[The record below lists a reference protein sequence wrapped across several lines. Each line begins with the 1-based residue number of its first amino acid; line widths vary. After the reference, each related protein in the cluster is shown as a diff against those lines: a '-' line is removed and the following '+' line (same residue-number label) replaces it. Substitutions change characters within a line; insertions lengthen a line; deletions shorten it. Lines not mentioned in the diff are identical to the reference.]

1 MLPKALFLSTIEKI
15 RQQEARIDEFD
26 KALSKMC
33 DGFPAF
39 DKDNLY
45 LLALRDLLK
54 YTMQDQYDNIG
65 WWLYEAPDAGYTV
78 SWEEAGKEVSVD
90 LTEAGAL
97 YVNCTPFVR
106 QYGILSNKW
115 GVLLCQKE
123 YQTNDIRRSSREWL

>member
-54 YTMQDQYDNIG
+54 YTSMTKYRLVVIRS
-65 WWLYEAPDAGYTV
+65 AGCRLHRILGR
-78 SWEEAGKEVSVD
+78 S
-90 LTEAGAL
+90 
-97 YVNCTPFVR
+97 R
-106 QYGILSNKW
+106 QGS
-115 GVLLCQKE
+115 LC
-123 YQTNDIRRSSREWL
+123 

>member
-54 YTMQDQYDNIG
+54 YICKTSMTISAG
-65 WWLYEAPDAGYTV
+65 GYTKRRMPV
-78 SWEEAGKEVSVD
+78 TPYPGKKPARKS
-90 LTEAGAL
+90 
-97 YVNCTPFVR
+97 
-106 QYGILSNKW
+106 
-115 GVLLCQKE
+115 LL
-123 YQTNDIRRSSREWL
+123 I

>member
-1 MLPKALFLSTIEKI
+1 MNKKGVLPVLPKALFLSTIEKI

-65 WWLYEAPDAGYTV
+65 WKRRMPVTLYP
-78 SWEEAGKEVSVD
+78 GKKPARKS
-90 LTEAGAL
+90 
-97 YVNCTPFVR
+97 
-106 QYGILSNKW
+106 
-115 GVLLCQKE
+115 LL
-123 YQTNDIRRSSREWL
+123 I

>member
-1 MLPKALFLSTIEKI
+1 MNKKGVLPVLPKALFLSTIEKI

-45 LLALRDLLK
+45 LLELRDLLK

-97 YVNCTPFVR
+97 YVKKSGCEFLIYIETKEKSNITKR
-106 QYGILSNKW
+106 ILKN
-115 GVLLCQKE
+115 
-123 YQTNDIRRSSREWL
+123 SRKV

>member
-65 WWLYEAPDAGYTV
+65 W
-78 SWEEAGKEVSVD
+78 EEAGKEVSVD

-97 YVNCTPFVR
+97 EVKKSGCEFLIYKQNDDNLNR
-106 QYGILSNKW
+106 NQRKIEYNKTNT
-115 GVLLCQKE
+115 QK
-123 YQTNDIRRSSREWL
+123 

>member
-123 YQTNDIRRSSREWL
+123 YQTNDIRRNSKNGH

>member
-45 LLALRDLLK
+45 LLAL
-54 YTMQDQYDNIG
+54 QIG
-65 WWLYEAPDAGYTV
+65 RAHV
-78 SWEEAGKEVSVD
+78 
-90 LTEAGAL
+90 
-97 YVNCTPFVR
+97 
-106 QYGILSNKW
+106 
-115 GVLLCQKE
+115 
-123 YQTNDIRRSSREWL
+123 

>member
-54 YTMQDQYDNIG
+54 YTLCKTSMTISAG
-65 WWLYEAPDAGYTV
+65 GYTKHRMPV
-78 SWEEAGKEVSVD
+78 TPYPGKKPARKS
-90 LTEAGAL
+90 
-97 YVNCTPFVR
+97 
-106 QYGILSNKW
+106 
-115 GVLLCQKE
+115 LL
-123 YQTNDIRRSSREWL
+123 I

>member
-15 RQQEARIDEFD
+15 RQQEVRIDEFD

-106 QYGILSNKW
+106 QYGILFNKW

-123 YQTNDIRRSSREWL
+123 YQTNDIRRNSKNGH

>member
-90 LTEAGAL
+90 LTEAGASYNHQPIMNTIL
-97 YVNCTPFVR
+97 GR
-106 QYGILSNKW
+106 GIK
-115 GVLLCQKE
+115 
-123 YQTNDIRRSSREWL
+123 RSPPRDQIKL

>member
-1 MLPKALFLSTIEKI
+1 MNKKGVLPVLPKALFLSTIEKI

-45 LLALRDLLK
+45 LLALR
-54 YTMQDQYDNIG
+54 
-65 WWLYEAPDAGYTV
+65 
-78 SWEEAGKEVSVD
+78 EAGKEVSVD

-97 YVNCTPFVR
+97 YVKKSGCEFLIYKQNDDNLNR
-106 QYGILSNKW
+106 NQRKIEYNKTNT
-115 GVLLCQKE
+115 QK
-123 YQTNDIRRSSREWL
+123 

>member
-1 MLPKALFLSTIEKI
+1 MNKKGVLPVLPKALFLSTIEKI

-45 LLALRDLLK
+45 LLELRDLLK

-65 WWLYEAPDAGYTV
+65 WWLCRLHCILGR
-78 SWEEAGKEVSVD
+78 S
-90 LTEAGAL
+90 
-97 YVNCTPFVR
+97 R
-106 QYGILSNKW
+106 QGS
-115 GVLLCQKE
+115 LC
-123 YQTNDIRRSSREWL
+123 

>member
-45 LLALRDLLK
+45 LLTLRDLLK
-54 YTMQDQYDNIG
+54 YTM
-65 WWLYEAPDAGYTV
+65 
-78 SWEEAGKEVSVD
+78 
-90 LTEAGAL
+90 
-97 YVNCTPFVR
+97 
-106 QYGILSNKW
+106 
-115 GVLLCQKE
+115 
-123 YQTNDIRRSSREWL
+123 

>member
-54 YTMQDQYDNIG
+54 YTMKTSMTISAG
-65 WWLYEAPDAGYTV
+65 GYTKRRMPV
-78 SWEEAGKEVSVD
+78 TPYPGKKPARKS
-90 LTEAGAL
+90 
-97 YVNCTPFVR
+97 
-106 QYGILSNKW
+106 
-115 GVLLCQKE
+115 LL
-123 YQTNDIRRSSREWL
+123 I

>member
-54 YTMQDQYDNIG
+54 YTMQDQYDNILG
-65 WWLYEAPDAGYTV
+65 
-78 SWEEAGKEVSVD
+78 S
-90 LTEAGAL
+90 
-97 YVNCTPFVR
+97 
-106 QYGILSNKW
+106 
-115 GVLLCQKE
+115 
-123 YQTNDIRRSSREWL
+123 RRSAGGRLHRILGRSRQGSLC

>member
-54 YTMQDQYDNIG
+54 TLCKTSMTISAG
-65 WWLYEAPDAGYTV
+65 GYTKRRMPV
-78 SWEEAGKEVSVD
+78 TPYPGKKPARKS
-90 LTEAGAL
+90 
-97 YVNCTPFVR
+97 
-106 QYGILSNKW
+106 
-115 GVLLCQKE
+115 LL
-123 YQTNDIRRSSREWL
+123 I

>member
-33 DGFPAF
+33 DGFPTF

-65 WWLYEAPDAGYTV
+65 WGRRMPVTPYP
-78 SWEEAGKEVSVD
+78 GKKPARKS
-90 LTEAGAL
+90 
-97 YVNCTPFVR
+97 
-106 QYGILSNKW
+106 
-115 GVLLCQKE
+115 LL
-123 YQTNDIRRSSREWL
+123 I

>member
-65 WWLYEAPDAGYTV
+65 WWLYEAPVPVTPYP
-78 SWEEAGKEVSVD
+78 GKKPARKS
-90 LTEAGAL
+90 
-97 YVNCTPFVR
+97 
-106 QYGILSNKW
+106 
-115 GVLLCQKE
+115 LL
-123 YQTNDIRRSSREWL
+123 I

>member
-65 WWLYEAPDAGYTV
+65 WWYTKRRMPV
-78 SWEEAGKEVSVD
+78 TPYPGKKPARKS
-90 LTEAGAL
+90 
-97 YVNCTPFVR
+97 
-106 QYGILSNKW
+106 
-115 GVLLCQKE
+115 LL
-123 YQTNDIRRSSREWL
+123 I

>member
-54 YTMQDQYDNIG
+54 YTMQDSMTISAG
-65 WWLYEAPDAGYTV
+65 GYTKRRMPV
-78 SWEEAGKEVSVD
+78 TPYPGKKPARKS
-90 LTEAGAL
+90 
-97 YVNCTPFVR
+97 
-106 QYGILSNKW
+106 
-115 GVLLCQKE
+115 LL
-123 YQTNDIRRSSREWL
+123 I